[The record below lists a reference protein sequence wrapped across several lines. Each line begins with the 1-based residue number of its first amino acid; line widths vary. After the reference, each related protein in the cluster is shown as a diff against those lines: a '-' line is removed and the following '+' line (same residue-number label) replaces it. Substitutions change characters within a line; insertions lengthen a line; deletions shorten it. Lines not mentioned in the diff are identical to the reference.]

1 MAEINEKLVQMVKL
15 HEKADL
21 ASVVGEEPKTQEEM
35 EDHID
40 ELCISTGKSILK
52 IWMSIFYR
60 YILAAKQRNGAR
72 VTIKYEDDEN
82 VGDNFLVNDIN
93 VNEHYVTREDIKKP
107 KLKNKKRWI
116 LKKSC
121 IYPKI

>member
-1 MAEINEKLVQMVKL
+1 MDVFN
-15 HEKADL
+15 
-21 ASVVGEEPKTQEEM
+21 G
-35 EDHID
+35 
-40 ELCISTGKSILK
+40 
-52 IWMSIFYR
+52 

-107 KLKNKKRWI
+107 KLKNKKR
-116 LKKSC
+116 
-121 IYPKI
+121 

>member
-1 MAEINEKLVQMVKL
+1 MVKL

-21 ASVVGEEPKTQEEM
+21 TSVVGEEPKTQEEM

-40 ELCISTGKSILK
+40 ELCISTGKSKLASVYQSEN
-52 IWMSIFYR
+52 MTHCIFS
-60 YILAAKQRNGAR
+60 AAKQRNGAR

-107 KLKNKKRWI
+107 KLKNKKR
-116 LKKSC
+116 
-121 IYPKI
+121 

>member
-1 MAEINEKLVQMVKL
+1 MNYAYQLVSQSLLRFISQIIWLTVK
-15 HEKADL
+15 
-21 ASVVGEEPKTQEEM
+21 
-35 EDHID
+35 
-40 ELCISTGKSILK
+40 
-52 IWMSIFYR
+52 
-60 YILAAKQRNGAR
+60 ILAAKQRNGAR

-116 LKKSC
+116 L
-121 IYPKI
+121 

>member
-1 MAEINEKLVQMVKL
+1 LAENNLKEQVAEINEKLKQMVKL

-21 ASVVGEEPKTQEEM
+21 TSVVGEEPKTQEEM

-40 ELCISTGKSILK
+40 ELCIST
-52 IWMSIFYR
+52 
-60 YILAAKQRNGAR
+60 AAKQRNGAR

-116 LKKSC
+116 L
-121 IYPKI
+121 